1 MSGSARRDLAT
12 LEPWEAS
19 LARSR
24 ARRRR
29 DAVRTARR
37 GGGSKLALVR
47 GGWDP
52 MSLAALIDAR
62 REAARDLAE
71 REPWDL
77 SLGRSRARRRA
88 AKLRFVPA
96 SSRARR
102 LSLGALVALTA
113 GPAAALLDSGG
124 GVATAGAAPTE
135 LDPITTTTH
144 QIVLSAGSEGR
155 QVRLLQRALGIAVDG
170 VYGSETEAAVRR
182 FQSTRGLTVD
192 GIVGARTS
200 HALAVHAPPVL
211 SGAAVLRNLSGEA
224 SEPAPGEV
232 REVLSSPGA
241 GGMLAVA
248 DTAPRR
254 RRLRG
259 WCGSGRRGCRRRCGK
274 PRAAEIAG
282 GQRWD
287 RGARRLRRVRHRRR
301 RPPRKRRLP
310 PQVRTGTK
318 PVAPRSPPAPGPPAT
333 TGPRRSSKA
342 RPTLRPVKR
351 MRPAPA
357 KKPPAERASAWVLQ
371 ARARN
376 APRRSMP
383 ALAATGMLAG
393 GERHPASVTTDA
405 VERLQASLHVA
416 VDGEFGPETERA
428 IRSFQTAHGLTVD
441 GVAGPATW
449 QALGA
454 HSQPEADSSPLR
466 AAGRERDIR
475 RPRRRRAR
483 GWHHRRA
490 GADGHADRWRARGRC
505 GLREWPRP
513 PLPRRRHTTP
523 AGSAARL
530 RGRRIRPRHRGGGAP
545 LPGRPRP
552 RSRRRRRPR
561 HLGRA
566 RHSPALRS
574 CTADPAY
581 FPHPTPAAG
590 GGATSTAGG
599 AGAPGAT
606 SSSAEAIVARVIA
619 AADEIA
625 TRPYVYGGG
634 HGSFISEGYDCS
646 GSVSYALHGGG
657 LLAAPEDSTG
667 LESYGEAG
675 PGRYIT
681 IYANAEHAWMT
692 IDGRR
697 YDTVA
702 LAEDGSRW
710 GGPSDDGG
718 GFVERHPDGL

>member
-1 MSGSARRDLAT
+1 MPGYARDLAT

-29 DAVRTARR
+29 DAARTVRR
-37 GGGSKLALVR
+37 GSGSKLALVS
-47 GGWDP
+47 P
-52 MSLAALIDAR
+52 VSLAALIDAR
-62 REAARDLAE
+62 REAARDLSE

-88 AKLRFVPA
+88 SQLRFVPA
-96 SSRARR
+96 SSRAKR

-124 GVATAGAAPTE
+124 SVAVAGAAPAE
-135 LDPITTTTH
+135 LDPITTTSH
-144 QIVLSAGSEGR
+144 HILLSAGSEGR
-155 QVRLLQRALGIAVDG
+155 QVRLLQRALGMSVDG
-170 VYGSETEAAVRR
+170 VYGPETEAAVRR
-182 FQSTRGLTVD
+182 FQATRGLTVN

-211 SGAAVLRNLSGEA
+211 SGAAVLRNLAGET

-232 REVLSSPGA
+232 REAVSSPGTT
-241 GGMLAVA
+241 GTLAVA
-248 DTAPRR
+248 GTLEGAGSAVGSASGSAEATNGGETAGSGNGSTVAVESTEATSTAVAAEAPTEGAVASAETGSSETGGTAIPAGAGPTTGDYTAPAI
-254 RRLRG
+254 LESSG
-259 WCGSGRRGCRRRCGK
+259 GTGSPGETGAGGTGEEATGGAGGGAAGETGTGVGTAGAGK
-274 PRAAEIAG
+274 EHAAAEAS
-282 GQRWD
+282 
-287 RGARRLRRVRHRRR
+287 AH
-301 RPPRKRRLP
+301 
-310 PQVRTGTK
+310 
-318 PVAPRSPPAPGPPAT
+318 AT
-333 TGPRRSSKA
+333 TA
-342 RPTLRPVKR
+342 
-351 MRPAPA
+351 
-357 KKPPAERASAWVLQ
+357 
-371 ARARN
+371 
-376 APRRSMP
+376 
-383 ALAATGMLAG
+383 
-393 GERHPASVTTDA
+393 A

-416 VDGEFGPETERA
+416 VDGEFGPETEHA
-428 IRSFQTAHGLTVD
+428 IRSFQSAHKLTVD

-454 HSQPEADSSPLR
+454 HSQPELTPPASALPAPKAKSTTHG
-466 AAGRERDIR
+466 AAALAGDTT
-475 RPRRRRAR
+475 
-483 GWHHRRA
+483 GGQGQTGTQVGGA
-490 GADGHADRWRARGRC
+490 GA
-505 GLREWPRP
+505 
-513 PLPRRRHTTP
+513 P
-523 AGSAARL
+523 AGAADAPLHLSPGAATRRLQEALHVSADGEFGPATETAV
-530 RGRRIRPRHRGGGAP
+530 RHFQASHGLEVDGVVGPATWSALGVSGAP
-545 LPGRPRP
+545 IL
-552 RSRRRRRPR
+552 
-561 HLGRA
+561 
-566 RHSPALRS
+566 HS
-574 CTADPAY
+574 DPAY
-581 FPHPTPAAG
+581 FPHTTAAG
-590 GGATSTAGG
+590 GGGSTSTAGG
-599 AGAPGAT
+599 ASAPGAS

-634 HGSFISEGYDCS
+634 HGSFISDGYDCS

-657 LLAAPEDSTG
+657 LLSAPEDSTG

>member
-1 MSGSARRDLAT
+1 MPGYARDLAT

-29 DAVRTARR
+29 DTTRTARR
-37 GGGSKLALVR
+37 GGSSKLALVS
-47 GGWDP
+47 P
-52 MSLAALIDAR
+52 VSLAALLDAR

-88 AKLRFVPA
+88 AQLRFVPA
-96 SSRARR
+96 SSRAKR

-124 GVATAGAAPTE
+124 GVAAAGAAPAE

-144 QIVLSAGSEGR
+144 HITLSAGSEGR

-170 VYGSETEAAVRR
+170 VYGPETEAAVRR
-182 FQSTRGLTVD
+182 FQATRGLTVD
-192 GIVGARTS
+192 GIVGAHTS

-211 SGAAVLRNLSGEA
+211 SGAAVLRDLAGAA

-232 REVLSSPGA
+232 REAVASPGA
-241 GGMLAVA
+241 GGTLGVAGTFEGTSSAVGTSA
-248 DTAPRR
+248 GGGEAASGAETPGAGNGGTVA
-254 RRLRG
+254 LE
-259 WCGSGRRGCRRRCGK
+259 GSGASG
-274 PRAAEIAG
+274 AATPEA
-282 GQRWD
+282 
-287 RGARRLRRVRHRRR
+287 
-301 RPPRKRRLP
+301 
-310 PQVRTGTK
+310 
-318 PVAPRSPPAPGPPAT
+318 PAPTEGTGREETGGTAIPAGAGP
-333 TGPRRSSKA
+333 TGDYA
-342 RPTLRPVKR
+342 
-351 MRPAPA
+351 APA
-357 KKPPAERASAWVLQ
+357 ILESSGGASPGEAGAAGEEAAGVVGAGEGAASGAAAGSEHAAA
-371 ARARN
+371 ARA
-376 APRRSMP
+376 
-383 ALAATGMLAG
+383 
-393 GERHPASVTTDA
+393 TTDA
-405 VERLQASLHVA
+405 VMRLQASLHVA
-416 VDGEFGPETERA
+416 VDGEFGPATERA
-428 IRSFQTAHGLTVD
+428 IRSFQAAHGLTVD

-454 HSQPEADSSPLR
+454 HSQPELTPPPSALPVAKAPSTPHGTAVTASGS
-466 AAGRERDIR
+466 AGGQGQAGTQI
-475 RPRRRRAR
+475 
-483 GWHHRRA
+483 GGA
-490 GADGHADRWRARGRC
+490 GA
-505 GLREWPRP
+505 
-513 PLPRRRHTTP
+513 
-523 AGSAARL
+523 SA
-530 RGRRIRPRHRGGGAP
+530 GAP
-545 LPGRPRP
+545 AHLSPGAAT
-552 RSRRRRRPR
+552 RRLQEALHVPADGEFGPATEAAVR
-561 HLGRA
+561 HFQAAHGLEVDGVVGPATWSALGVSGA
-566 RHSPALRS
+566 PDLHS
-574 CTADPAY
+574 DPAY
-581 FPHPTPAAG
+581 FPHSSPAG
-590 GGATSTAGG
+590 GGGGGTSTAGG
-599 AGAPGAT
+599 VGAPGAS
-606 SSSAEAIVARVIA
+606 SSSAEGVVARVIA

-634 HGSFISEGYDCS
+634 HGSFISYGYDCS

-667 LESYGEAG
+667 LESYGEPG